1 MGLEFCSF
9 ASGSSG
15 NCYFV
20 RNDDTALL
28 VDTGIA
34 GKHIKAGLKKC
45 GAELSDVDWILLT
58 HEHTDHVK
66 SIRMMGRQAGNA
78 TVYGTKGTL
87 ERVRDR
93 LPQDRTKVICRRE
106 RFEIGNIRVASFAL
120 SHDAADPVG
129 YSFESG
135 GRKVAIV
142 TDTGCVTK
150 EIFEEVEDSD
160 ALILE
165 ANHEVNIL
173 RAGPYPYYLKRRIL
187 GEHGHLSNEAAGDLL
202 CRILERADGYRKPE
216 IVLGHLS
223 KENNTPAQ
231 AFLTV
236 RNVLFEED
244 YFVNKNLGLTVAER
258 DVPTPMIRVR

>member
-20 RNDDTALL
+20 RNDETVLL

-34 GKHIKAGLKKC
+34 GKHIKAGLKNC
-45 GAELSDVDWILLT
+45 GAKLADVDGILLT
-58 HEHTDHVK
+58 HEHADHVK
-66 SIRMMGRQAGNA
+66 SIRMIGREAENA

-87 ERVRDR
+87 ECVRER
-93 LPQDRTKVICRRE
+93 LPQNRVEVICRRE
-106 RFEIGNIRVASFAL
+106 HFEIGNIRVVSFAL

-129 YSFESG
+129 YTFEN
-135 GRKVAIV
+135 GRHKVSIL
-142 TDTGCVTK
+142 TDTGCVTR

-173 RAGPYPYYLKRRIL
+173 RVGPYPYALKRRIL
-187 GEHGHLSNEAAGDLL
+187 GKHGHLSNEAAGELL
-202 CRILERADGYRKPE
+202 CRILERAEGYRKPE

-236 RNVLFEED
+236 RNMLFEED
-244 YFVNKNLGLTVAER
+244 FFVDKNLKLTVAER
-258 DVPTPMIRVR
+258 DAPTPLIRID